1 MTSKKKA
8 PSPQPSNGKRKS
20 TEGDVEVGGENGVA
34 GRELS
39 IHGDDD
45 DNDNDVS
52 SEILRVETEADK
64 PLSAFARV
72 SKTFRVR
79 FPVDVK
85 WRVPHPLSR
94 IGRGVIYDETFA
106 V

>member
-45 DNDNDVS
+45 DVS

-64 PLSAFARV
+64 PLSTFARI
-72 SKTFRVR
+72 SKTFRVSV
-79 FPVDVK
+79 PVDVNNNDNNFY
-85 WRVPHPLSR
+85 L
-94 IGRGVIYDETFA
+94 
-106 V
+106 